1 MWLYDFREL
10 AYVSSAEAAVRPPE
24 RAAQPAVSPPLW
36 GLPPS
41 LYLSHS
47 SLRSRIPSRN
57 PSEMLQEKLVN
68 DEATSLEVKRL
79 PPLY

>member
-1 MWLYDFREL
+1 MSHQQKQQCGRLNVQHSRL
-10 AYVSSAEAAVRPPE
+10 SLLR
-24 RAAQPAVSPPLW
+24 
-36 GLPPS
+36 LPPS
-41 LYLSHS
+41 LYLSRS